1 MFGITIANEKGG
13 VAKTTT
19 AISLGGAFVEHQK
32 KVLLIDLDPQA
43 NLSQAFKLEPENS
56 NQSLLAVFQ
65 DHTPLSKLILKTSID
80 GLHLIPAHF
89 DLGITES
96 MLHNHPGGQLIL
108 RDVLQPISSS
118 YDLVIFDCPPFLGM
132 LVMNALCASNLLII
146 PTQPEIF
153 SIHALRNLMKWVNQ
167 VRLTNN
173 PGLAYRLLLTMVD
186 LRNRTHRML
195 CEELNRTFKQGL
207 FETVINIDTKLRE
220 SPIAGVPVL
229 THSPNCRAAAQ
240 YRSVAQDILDY
251 VKTKTKTP
259 N

>member
-19 AISLGGAFVEHQK
+19 AISLGGAFIEHQK
-32 KVLLIDLDPQA
+32 KVLLIDLDPLA
-43 NLSQAFKLEPENS
+43 NLSQAFKLEPDDPK
-56 NQSLLAVFQ
+56 QSLFATFQ
-65 DHTPLSKLILKTSID
+65 DHTPLSKIILKTSID
-80 GLHLIPAHF
+80 GLDLIPAHF
-89 DLGITES
+89 DLGTTES
-96 MLHNHPGGQLIL
+96 LLQNNPNGQIIL
-108 RDVLQPISSS
+108 RNALQPISSS
-118 YDLVIFDCPPFLGM
+118 YDLVVFDCPPFLGM
-132 LVMNALCASNLLII
+132 LVLNALCASNLLII

-167 VRLTNN
+167 VRLTYN

-195 CEELNRTFKQGL
+195 SEELNRTFKQGL
-207 FETVINIDTKLRE
+207 FETVINMDTKLRE

-229 THSPNCRAAAQ
+229 THSPNCRAAVQ
-240 YRSVAQDILDY
+240 YRSVAQDILNY
-251 VKTKTKTP
+251 VKTKTKTT

>member
-1 MFGITIANEKGG
+1 
-13 VAKTTT
+13 
-19 AISLGGAFVEHQK
+19 
-32 KVLLIDLDPQA
+32 
-43 NLSQAFKLEPENS
+43 
-56 NQSLLAVFQ
+56 
-65 DHTPLSKLILKTSID
+65 
-80 GLHLIPAHF
+80 
-89 DLGITES
+89 LGITES
-96 MLHNHPGGQLIL
+96 LLHNKPHGQLIL
-108 RDVLQPISSS
+108 RDVLQPISDG

-132 LVMNALCASNLLII
+132 LVLNALCASNLLII

-167 VRLTNN
+167 VRLSHN

-229 THSPNCRAAAQ
+229 THSPNCRAAVQ
-240 YRSVAQDILDY
+240 YRSVAQDILNY